1 MRRTIIK
8 VFLLWDFDKEERW
21 LNEMAARGLALVSVG
36 YCNYTFEQGD
46 PGAYTV
52 RLELLD
58 NLPTNPQSEQYIRFI
73 EGSGA
78 EYIGSLFRWVY
89 FRRKRSL
96 GEFDLYT
103 DYDCRIRHLNR
114 VLWFIGGVMPIMLV
128 NSLHYMLDL
137 LDSKPDA
144 FHLSVGLFFTVFSV
158 MAIYGFLR
166 VCLMKRKLR
175 REHMLY
181 E

>member
-1 MRRTIIK
+1 MRRTVFK

-46 PGAYTV
+46 PGEYTV

-58 NLPTNPQSEQYIRFI
+58 NLPANAQSEQYIRFI

-89 FRRKRSL
+89 FRKKRSL

-103 DYDCRIRHLNR
+103 DYECRIRHLNR
-114 VLWFIGGVMPIMLV
+114 VLWFIGGVSPIMFM
-128 NSLHYMLDL
+128 NALHYLLDL
-137 LDSKPDA
+137 MVSRLDA
-144 FHLSVGLFFTVFSV
+144 FHLSVGLFFTAFLI

-166 VCLMKRKLR
+166 VCRMKRKLR